1 MFDFQKFT
9 DNMQPYGLGGN
20 AYSLNPRSNS
30 AMLYVFSPNLIP
42 TQVLRSYQYNF
53 TDNLID
59 AIGDTKGKL
68 RKVVVQPGNGNLAR
82 DVNMAILPN
91 PNGIQ
96 LDTQT
101 LSGQWS
107 FILIVDTTPTPSSN
121 RLQTAAAT
129 VRTIATGYCSEEP
142 INPVTNTIN
151 PDAILMFTKTNI
163 TTIVPHIGPS
173 GMTTKDYCDND
184 LSIVDDRVNQLTD
197 VSLVSATPRD
207 LLRGHTY
214 DRLTNTQICMPGE
227 AALSNVGK
235 GGASKTITNV
245 MNTPSIQLGDIV
257 QAIESGIS
265 FGRNSELGTQS
276 VLVPSPIDDPLETA
290 LDCFGN
296 TVSGSDV
303 VIQRGSLDG
312 SHPRTMQQLVN
323 EFPNMEVFRVPVP
336 TVNCWDSSP
345 QNVQT
350 KRNAMSSMLSAS
362 LSNLLVSSGL
372 TSIAFRYD
380 SYTSAMTSLTGG
392 NEGIFYPLN
401 YSTVVESDPAA
412 QLRAIEQFKML
423 FIQHLVPIVRTY
435 GGEFVL
441 MCTIDIVG
449 HILVDLIYRDEFGQN
464 PGEGWYETS
473 GRLGGFTNPMIA
485 DLDTFNTN
493 ATQLNTLAYNVTFN
507 QLSDVSRFGFRGGPA
522 VINSNPMDAEFTNN
536 GTTMP
541 ASGLNPPQP
550 IPQQEQPV
558 SPNTLVTHQSTPVIR
573 SGFY

>member
-59 AIGDTKGKL
+59 ALGNTKDKL
-68 RKVVVQPGNGNLAR
+68 RKVVAQPGNTNLAR

-101 LSGQWS
+101 ISGQWS

-163 TTIVPHIGPS
+163 TTIVPHMGPA

-184 LSIVDDRVNQLTD
+184 LSIVDDRVNQLTG

-214 DRLTNTQICMPGE
+214 DRLTNTQICMPGD
-227 AALSNVGK
+227 ASLSNVGK
-235 GGASKTITNV
+235 GGSSKTITNV

-257 QAIESGIS
+257 QAIGSGVS

-276 VLVPSPIDDPLETA
+276 VLVPSPMDDPMETA

-336 TVNCWDSSP
+336 PVNCWDSSP

-372 TSIAFRYD
+372 ASIAFRYD
-380 SYTSAMTSLTGG
+380 SYTSVMTGLTSG
-392 NEGIFYPLN
+392 NEGVFYPLN
-401 YSTVVESDPAA
+401 YSTVVENDPAA

-449 HILVDLIYRDEFGQN
+449 HILIDLIYRDEFGQN

-493 ATQLNTLAYNVTFN
+493 ATQLNTLAYNVTWN
-507 QLSDVSRFGFRGGPA
+507 QLADVSRFGFGGRPI
-522 VINSNPMDAEFTNN
+522 INSNPMDSEFTNN

-541 ASGLNPPQP
+541 ASGLNPSQP
-550 IPQQEQPV
+550 LPQQEQPV